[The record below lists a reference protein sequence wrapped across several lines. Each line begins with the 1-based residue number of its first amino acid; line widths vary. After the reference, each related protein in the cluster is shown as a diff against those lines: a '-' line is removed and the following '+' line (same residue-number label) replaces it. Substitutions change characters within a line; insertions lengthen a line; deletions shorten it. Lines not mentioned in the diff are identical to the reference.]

1 MALLDVTFQEV
12 LPNCSTNPSRG
23 VCFFRM
29 IFFDHLGDGRV
40 LGFWDNCCK
49 TSTKRT
55 TYYVEV
61 GGVEV
66 RFAGRF
72 ANLNTWHF
80 DVSMLLCSQF

>member
-1 MALLDVTFQEV
+1 MSIT
-12 LPNCSTNPSRG
+12 
-23 VCFFRM
+23 
-29 IFFDHLGDGRV
+29 GDGDMGHPSKHV
-40 LGFWDNCCK
+40 TSFGGEFWDNCCK
-49 TSTKRT
+49 TSTKKA

-61 GGVEV
+61 GGFEV